1 MKKDV
6 KGIMKKRSFG
16 ACKVLASL
24 SLATVLSISS
34 ISLPNVP
41 GISPKYVQAESAN
54 ADYVISEMTSDN
66 ATDQDFSKYKKT
78 VETLSISIPAGAMVK
93 GDTKKLT
100 VLPKGTKIKA
110 YKSSNKNVIAVSESG
125 KLTAFK
131 SGNATITVVA
141 ANGSKANIKI
151 KVFKKNSDMIV
162 NRKIKGKKALW
173 HIKNDKIVKKTGFAT
188 DGINWYYA
196 EKGQVIKKTGL
207 FSGKVNGVKAKWYV
221 KKGKVCQDYSGAVTS
236 GNKKWLIKDGKVNEK
251 LTGIFHANGY
261 TYKVD
266 KGIITN
272 SAKGEIDG
280 FIGDEIELTEGK
292 TAYIGSKKL
301 SIFLGSIYNEPA
313 NNYSNG
319 ICTLNINNVE
329 TEVQLINENGKK
341 SVSTSNFI
349 KDYKIE
355 YLRQKGNKYYI
366 KLTKRNGIKKPMSI
380 SGKATDRYTTKD
392 FEYIESDNIV
402 VFMTKGVSF
411 DGNLLVEWEKQM
423 KCAEETSGFQR
434 VKNNDWPYAGFTYE
448 MKSRLGTDVFEGVDP
463 EFKKLH
469 IYINDK
475 IYPQCGAYKDSYS
488 NIILNSDYL
497 DVNNPSRFETAFLHE
512 YSHYLHLTQGTSFNV
527 ILNEGFAAY
536 NEMKATR
543 KLLSKEQVDDEKF
556 RDDYLFGYLV
566 DRDSIT
572 EQNAESIFISGYP
585 DGPTH
590 GNNYNYGCMF
600 MEYLIQTYGENAF
613 RNLFKEGDKMLEKQM
628 ETTTFAD
635 LSGENT
641 AILLKKTYSD
651 TIFKDFAKWL
661 EANPQWTRDPQ
672 TYE

>member
-1 MKKDV
+1 M
-6 KGIMKKRSFG
+6 GIMKKRSLG

-24 SLATVLSISS
+24 SLAAVLSVSN
-34 ISLPNVP
+34 ISLTNASGSAPRF
-41 GISPKYVQAESAN
+41 VQAESSD
-54 ADYVISEMTSDN
+54 ADYSTSEMTSDTT
-66 ATDQDFSKYKKT
+66 AIQDFSKSKKS
-78 VETLSISIPAGAMVK
+78 VVNLSISVPAGAMVK

-125 KLTAFK
+125 KLTALK

-173 HIKNDKIVKKTGFAT
+173 HIKNDKVVKKAGFAT
-188 DGINWYYA
+188 DGINWYYT
-196 EKGQVIKKTGL
+196 EKGQVSKKTGL

-221 KKGKVCQDYSGAVTS
+221 KKGKVCQDYCGAFTS
-236 GNKKWLIKDGKVNEK
+236 GNKKWFIKDGKVNEK
-251 LTGIFHANGY
+251 LAGIIHANGY
-261 TYKVD
+261 TYKVNNG
-266 KGIITN
+266 KITN
-272 SAKGEIDG
+272 VAKGEIDG
-280 FIGDEIELTEGK
+280 FVGDEIELTEGK
-292 TAYIGSKKL
+292 TAYIGSTKL
-301 SIFLGSIYNEPA
+301 SIFLGSIYSEPA

-536 NEMKATR
+536 NEMKAAR

-566 DRDSIT
+566 DQGSIT

-628 ETTTFAD
+628 ETTTLAD

-661 EANPQWTRDPQ
+661 EANPQWTREPQ